1 MVIICDI
8 SAWQYWRCP
17 PLIRKGK
24 TPIDIACAPK
34 EQGGLGLDR
43 KLLTPRTNAREA
55 DLLLSTRILSDL
67 KGIELPVHVMLDRTA
82 PRRSNN
88 LVTCHRPPDWLAR
101 EHIIDIGNGLGVLSI
116 PAMLETLG
124 RRFGPFDIAGA
135 MNELCGTY
143 TLFHQTAQAKLLL
156 NPLLENGTIK
166 KLATRQT
173 DIIRFFCDESGK
185 KASFTTKKGKE
196 LPWQPTLTKS
206 ATLDNLWKRPP
217 LVTLDELE
225 IFTSRHPRSK
235 GSVVYETAFNLAREG
250 LASPFETQLA
260 MVLTAPS
267 HLDGEELPIPSFN
280 RKIAFTEAARKLAGG
295 KYCVSDAV
303 WHESR
308 AVLEANGYDY
318 HTDDDGF
325 YTKSGRTSALQSLGY
340 TVHEINYAQ
349 FKDQIQYEAIVRS
362 ICSSIGI
369 DEQTRTKTFKERNGA
384 LRKYLLG
391 KNRLWS

>member
-17 PLIRKGK
+17 PLVRKGK
-24 TPIDIACAPK
+24 APIDIACAAK

-43 KLLTPRTNAREA
+43 KLLIPRANAREA
-55 DLLLSTRILSDL
+55 DRLLSARILSDL
-67 KGIELPVHVMLDRTA
+67 KGIELPVHVMLDRA
-82 PRRSNN
+82 SPRRSND
-88 LVTCHRPPDWLAR
+88 LVVCHRPPDWLAR

-124 RRFGPFDIAGA
+124 RRFRPFDIAGA

-143 TLFHQTAQAKLLL
+143 TLFHQTARAKLLL

-166 KLATRQT
+166 KLANRQT

-225 IFTSRHPRSK
+225 IFANRHPRSK
-235 GSVVYETAFNLAREG
+235 GSVVYETALKLVREG

-260 MVLTAPS
+260 MALTAPS
-267 HLDGEELPIPSFN
+267 HLGGEELPIPSFN

-295 KYCVSDAV
+295 KYCVGDAV
-303 WHESR
+303 WNKDR
-308 AVLEANGYDY
+308 VVLEANGYDY
-318 HTDDDGF
+318 HSDDDGF

-362 ICSSIGI
+362 ICASIGV
-369 DEQTRTKTFKERNGA
+369 DEQTRTKTFKERNRA
-384 LRKYLLG
+384 LREHLLG

>member
-17 PLIRKGK
+17 PLVRKGK
-24 TPIDIACAPK
+24 APIDIACAAK

-43 KLLTPRTNAREA
+43 KLLIPRANAREA
-55 DLLLSTRILSDL
+55 DRLLSARILSDL
-67 KGIELPVHVMLDRTA
+67 KGIELPVHVMLDRA
-82 PRRSNN
+82 SPRRSND
-88 LVTCHRPPDWLAR
+88 LVVCHRPPDWLAR

-124 RRFGPFDIAGA
+124 RRFRPFDIAGA

-143 TLFHQTAQAKLLL
+143 TLFHQTARAKLLL

-166 KLATRQT
+166 KLANRQT

-225 IFTSRHPRSK
+225 IFANRHPRSK
-235 GSVVYETAFNLAREG
+235 GSVVYETALKLVREG

-260 MVLTAPS
+260 MALTAPS
-267 HLDGEELPIPSFN
+267 HLGGEELPIPSFN

-295 KYCVSDAV
+295 KYCVGDAV
-303 WHESR
+303 WNKNR
-308 AVLEANGYDY
+308 VVLEANGYDY
-318 HTDDDGF
+318 HSDDDGF

-362 ICSSIGI
+362 ICASIGV
-369 DEQTRTKTFKERNGA
+369 DEQTRTKTFKERNRA
-384 LRKYLLG
+384 LREHLLG